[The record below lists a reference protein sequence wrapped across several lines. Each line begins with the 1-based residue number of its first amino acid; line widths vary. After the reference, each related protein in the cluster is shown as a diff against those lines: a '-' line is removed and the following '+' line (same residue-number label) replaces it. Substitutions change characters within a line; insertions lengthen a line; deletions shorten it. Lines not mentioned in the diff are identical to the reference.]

1 MSLDKVWIKLYGS
14 STISNGL
21 CPFLQFEVTQSTI
34 GKVCRNCWILDL
46 KGNLKKIAD
55 LSYHFE
61 GEVPNKFSV
70 SEFIFSF
77 GQLLSLLSLVGLG
90 VEVDDAV
97 TIERNIN
104 KLKAE
109 ITKRKWNTKTV
120 LELLKVTFVEGRKA
134 MLKNDA

>member
-1 MSLDKVWIKLYGS
+1 MKW
-14 STISNGL
+14 
-21 CPFLQFEVTQSTI
+21 
-34 GKVCRNCWILDL
+34 DL
-46 KGNLKKIAD
+46 KWKTWFSGLHSIKGNFKKIAD

-120 LELLKVTFVEGRKA
+120 LELLKVTFVERRKA
-134 MLKNDA
+134 MLKNDARIRVRRALDEYRCLSHQVEVCL

>member
-1 MSLDKVWIKLYGS
+1 M
-14 STISNGL
+14 
-21 CPFLQFEVTQSTI
+21 
-34 GKVCRNCWILDL
+34 
-46 KGNLKKIAD
+46 
-55 LSYHFE
+55 
-61 GEVPNKFSV
+61 
-70 SEFIFSF
+70 
-77 GQLLSLLSLVGLG
+77 LSLLSLVGLG

>member
-1 MSLDKVWIKLYGS
+1 M
-14 STISNGL
+14 
-21 CPFLQFEVTQSTI
+21 
-34 GKVCRNCWILDL
+34 
-46 KGNLKKIAD
+46 KGNFKKIAD
-55 LSYHFE
+55 LPYHFE
-61 GEVPNKFSV
+61 GDVPNKFSV

-109 ITKRKWNTKTV
+109 ITKRKWNTKTA
-120 LELLKVTFVEGRKA
+120 LELLKVTFVERRKA
-134 MLKNDA
+134 MLKNDARIRVRRALDEYRCLSHQVEVCL